1 MRIVF
6 LVPFVFLIIIVL
18 FLGCRTSARVPE
30 RWVQIE
36 ELSDVV
42 TRATMWRHVRLG
54 TCVLVGTDGGIITL
68 SNDHCF

>member
-1 MRIVF
+1 MRRTGLGILLVLLILVIVAA
-6 LVPFVFLIIIVL
+6 
-18 FLGCRTSARVPE
+18 CRTSARVPD

-42 TRATMWRHVRLG
+42 IRATMWRHVRLG
-54 TCVLVGTDGGIITL
+54 TCVLIGTDGGIITL